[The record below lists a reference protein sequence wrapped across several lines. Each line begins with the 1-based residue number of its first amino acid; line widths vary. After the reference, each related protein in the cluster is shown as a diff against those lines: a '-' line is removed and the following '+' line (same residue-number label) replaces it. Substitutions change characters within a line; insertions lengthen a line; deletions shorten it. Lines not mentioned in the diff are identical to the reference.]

1 RQIEGDR
8 ERLRRRDRQRQVVEV
23 GALEQLGH
31 EERPRVDLAD
41 AVDGDQVRV
50 VQPRHRPRLDE
61 EAGARLR
68 RHRPARELDGHRP
81 LEQRVGGEPDL
92 RGGAAPEE
100 ALEPELLH
108 RLRRRPH
115 LHPCRVARVIVVLM
129 GWPDLATP
137 GWKETCDTL
146 HLWSQIV
153 GKLRLALAPMQNH
166 WWHVPLY
173 VTPTG
178 LSTSVIQEGGR
189 AFD

>member
-1 RQIEGDR
+1 
-8 ERLRRRDRQRQVVEV
+8 
-23 GALEQLGH
+23 
-31 EERPRVDLAD
+31 
-41 AVDGDQVRV
+41 
-50 VQPRHRPRLDE
+50 
-61 EAGARLR
+61 
-68 RHRPARELDGHRP
+68 
-81 LEQRVGGEPDL
+81 
-92 RGGAAPEE
+92 
-100 ALEPELLH
+100 
-108 RLRRRPH
+108 RRPH

-189 AFD
+189 AFEVELDFVHHELRARDAAGHAPSFPLAPMSVAEFYRRTRDLLRSIGVEPHILARPVEVVEAIPFEKDEAHRSYDRDW